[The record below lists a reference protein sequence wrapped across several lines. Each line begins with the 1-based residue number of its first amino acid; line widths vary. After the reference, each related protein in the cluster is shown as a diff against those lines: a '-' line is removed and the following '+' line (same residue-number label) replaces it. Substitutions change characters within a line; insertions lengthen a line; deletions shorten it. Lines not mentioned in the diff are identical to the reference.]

1 MIRQNFFY
9 ESKKNKLIIKKKVE
23 KILKKTFEEINVNNK
38 TLSSLGK
45 NFKLNYKID
54 LIKKFEKFYNV
65 IIVGMGGS
73 VLGSKAIYS
82 FLAKNIKKNF
92 IFIDNLDQSQIEYIK
107 SKFTS
112 HNSLLLII
120 SKSGNT
126 LETLTVT
133 NLLDKIIKSS
143 NAIII
148 SEKKNNLLYEY
159 SKRKKIYFI
168 EHRDFIG
175 GRYSVLTEVGMV
187 PAYFMGLKVN
197 SFRKTLRKFYS
208 LKKKLLI
215 NNISNMVEIYKSKK
229 FNSLVFLNYDKELNN
244 FIFWCQQ
251 LIAESLGKKK
261 MGLMP
266 VLSTAPRD
274 HHSLLQLYLDGPRDK
289 FFYIFNLKNKTKLKT
304 KSGIFGNK
312 FNFAENKNLL
322 RIRMSQKNALLKT
335 LRENKIHYREFEI
348 SKFNESTIGEL
359 FAYFMIETVLLGYY
373 FDINPFD
380 QPAVESTKKFTE
392 KLLANSSKDNF

>member
-159 SKRKKIYFI
+159 SKRKKIHFI

-261 MGLMP
+261 MGLIP

-289 FFYIFNLKNKTKLKT
+289 FFYIFNLTNKTKLKT